1 MSIVPF
7 DSTVTLFTPLSEGV
21 YEKKIIPYVHAE
33 VSNGIDASACRATV
47 YIPIHGKRAL
57 KYVSPED
64 KIDGDNTTFTV
75 KPGQILLPYA
85 SKEDYPPEDAL
96 TVGIVS
102 EYFSG
107 SRRIR
112 HLKISAYRIPE
123 PEPEPEE
130 TPEGDT
136 EEVPDEESGQE
147 EVTQQ

>member
-7 DSTVTLFTPLSEGV
+7 DSTITLFTPLDEGV
-21 YEKKIIPYVHAE
+21 YEKKIIPCVHAE
-33 VSNGIDASACRATV
+33 VSEGIDAAACRATV

-57 KYVSPED
+57 KYVSPASR
-64 KIDGDNTTFTV
+64 IDGDNTTFTV
-75 KPGQILLPYA
+75 KPGQLLLPYA
-85 SKEDYPPEDAL
+85 SSEDFPPENAL

-112 HLKISAYRIPE
+112 HIKISAYKI

-130 TPEGDT
+130 TPKEDT
-136 EEVPDEESGQE
+136 DEESEQE
-147 EVTQQ
+147 EVTQ

>member
-1 MSIVPF
+1 MSIAPF
-7 DSTVTLFTPLSEGV
+7 DSTVTLFTPLNEGV

-33 VSNGIDASACRATV
+33 VSEGIDAAACRATV

-57 KYVSPED
+57 KYVSP
-64 KIDGDNTTFTV
+64 KSRIDGDSTTFTV
-75 KPGQILLPYA
+75 KPGQLLLPYA
-85 SKEDYPPEDAL
+85 ASEDSPPENAL

-112 HLKISAYRIPE
+112 HLKISAYKI

-130 TPEGDT
+130 TPEEDT
-136 EEVPDEESGQE
+136 EENPDEESAQE
-147 EVTQQ
+147 EVTQ

>member
-7 DSTVTLFTPLSEGV
+7 DSTVTLFTPLADGL
-21 YEKKIIPYVHAE
+21 YEKKIIPYVHAQ
-33 VSNGIDASACRATV
+33 VSESIDEGTCRATV

-57 KYVSPED
+57 KYVSPASR
-64 KIDGDNTTFTV
+64 IDGDKITFTV
-75 KPGQILLPYA
+75 KPGQLLLPY
-85 SKEDYPPEDAL
+85 EVPEEFPPENAL

-123 PEPEPEE
+123 PEPEVTPEE
-130 TPEGDT
+130 DPEH
-136 EEVPDEESGQE
+136 ESEQE
-147 EVTQQ
+147 EVTQ